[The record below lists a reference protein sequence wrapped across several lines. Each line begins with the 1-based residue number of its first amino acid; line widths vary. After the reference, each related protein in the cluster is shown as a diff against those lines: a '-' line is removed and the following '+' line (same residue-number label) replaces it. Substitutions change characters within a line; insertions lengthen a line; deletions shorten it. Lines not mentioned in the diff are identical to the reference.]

1 MPEGKQQAT
10 ALIPLIAAFGP
21 KRLITSP
28 WVRCHDTIAPYAEA
42 RKQKLIERHQLTEL
56 GNKKRPV
63 RTQDVVH
70 DLLGTSKSGLICSH
84 RPALPSILAPFAA
97 MAPKDLRKEIE
108 EGSTIAPSEF
118 LVLRI
123 TLSAKPKVVG
133 VERCSL
139 TDIAS

>member
-1 MPEGKQQAT
+1 
-10 ALIPLIAAFGP
+10 
-21 KRLITSP
+21 
-28 WVRCHDTIAPYAEA
+28 
-42 RKQKLIERHQLTEL
+42 
-56 GNKKRPV
+56 
-63 RTQDVVH
+63 
-70 DLLGTSKSGLICSH
+70 
-84 RPALPSILAPFAA
+84 

-108 EGSTIAPSEF
+108 AGSTLAPAEF